1 MKDIPKPIVNAQKI
15 VSSIRINFS
24 SFTCP
29 FPTLRIVNNGVSD
42 VVLWSFEDELII
54 VVPHIAVIKLR
65 KVVRTIGPH
74 KNGMSDPLIPFL
86 LGNILL
92 MCCSVN

>member
-1 MKDIPKPIVNAQKI
+1 MKDILKPIVNAHKL

-42 VVLWSFEDELII
+42 VVLWSFEHELII
-54 VVPHIAVIKLR
+54 VVPNIAIIKLR
-65 KVVRTIGPH
+65 KVIESVGPF
-74 KNGMSDPLIPFL
+74 KNGMLNPLIPFL